1 MRITRIYT
9 GNDAR
14 SHFEDLD
21 IPLKALEFGAVSQTV
36 PATGIYFRETPAV
49 GVLDFH
55 PAQQRQFVL
64 TVIGE
69 VELECGDGTK
79 RRMKAGDILLAD
91 DTSGQG
97 HISRE
102 IAGPRRSIFIQV
114 PAEFD
119 ICAWRVP
126 NPRAGTR

>member
-9 GNDAR
+9 GTDGQ

-21 IPLKALEFGAVSQTV
+21 IPLKPVDYGSVSQEV
-36 PATGIYFRETPAV
+36 PASGIIFRETPAV

-55 PAQQRQFVL
+55 PAPRRQVTL
-64 TVIGE
+64 TIIGE

-79 RRMKAGDILLAD
+79 RRLKPGDILLAD

-102 IAGPRRSIFIQV
+102 INGPRRSIFIPV
-114 PAEFD
+114 PADFD
-119 ICAWRVP
+119 ISAWRV
-126 NPRAGTR
+126 AKA